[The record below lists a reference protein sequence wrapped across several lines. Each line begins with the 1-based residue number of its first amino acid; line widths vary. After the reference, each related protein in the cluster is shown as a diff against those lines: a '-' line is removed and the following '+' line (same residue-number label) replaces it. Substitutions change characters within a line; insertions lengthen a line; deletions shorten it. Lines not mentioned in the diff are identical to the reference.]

1 MFVHDEN
8 LEDNS
13 KKICVS
19 EFFTISH
26 ILKDMQLAVLRSQR
40 LNVSLESST
49 YIALLFHLESL
60 PAFTIIVLQ

>member
-1 MFVHDEN
+1 MSGGWSI
-8 LEDNS
+8 LYLIQS
-13 KKICVS
+13 LLS
-19 EFFTISH
+19 FFTISH

-49 YIALLFHLESL
+49 YIALLFHFESL